1 MDKIM
6 QMFNEYKAKIQKA
19 FENNK
24 DLKLYL
30 ALAGAILIFGLTI
43 WIVVASMEE
52 EVDMLPPPQIEEENT
67 EEETT
72 ENLELDEKAL
82 RESKKKQPPSL
93 EEQMD
98 KIEQDLKAAD
108 NGISTLNNNVIVTKQ
123 EFNENPPVLDDST
136 LANRDRDIRV
146 YLKSIQNNIILHND
160 SFQYRGKDYKVGE
173 SFEGYQ
179 VLSINPIYVR
189 FADNI
194 TALHYNLRFVEEV
207 Q

>member
-1 MDKIM
+1 M
-6 QMFNEYKAKIQKA
+6 QMFNEYKEKIQQA
-19 FENNK
+19 FEKNK

-30 ALAGAILIFGLTI
+30 ALAGAILIFVLTI
-43 WIVVASMEE
+43 WIVIASMNETEE
-52 EVDMLPPPQIEEENT
+52 ELLPPPQIEEEADN
-67 EEETT
+67 EEST

-82 RESKKKQPPSL
+82 QEAKKKAPPSL

-123 EFNENPPVLDDST
+123 EFSENPPVLDDSA
-136 LANRDRDIRV
+136 LANRDRDIRA

-194 TALHYNLRFVEEV
+194 TALHYNLRFIEEV

>member
-1 MDKIM
+1 M
-6 QMFNEYKAKIQKA
+6 QMFNEYKEKIQKA
-19 FENNK
+19 FEQNK

-30 ALAGAILIFGLTI
+30 ALAGAILIFVLTI
-43 WIVVASMEE
+43 WIVIASMNEQEE
-52 EVDMLPPPQIEEENT
+52 ELLAPLQT
-67 EEETT
+67 EEEADSEEST

-82 RESKKKQPPSL
+82 KEAKKKQPPSL
-93 EEQMD
+93 DEQMD
-98 KIEQDLKAAD
+98 RIEQDLKAAN
-108 NGISTLNNNVIVTKQ
+108 NGISTLNNNNNVIVTKQ
-123 EFNENPPVLDDST
+123 EFNENPPQLQEND
-136 LANRDRDIRV
+136 LMARDRDIRA
-146 YLKSIQNNIILHND
+146 YLKSIQNNIILNND

-194 TALHYNLRFVEEV
+194 TALHYNLRFIQEET